1 MTLENTLKKESFGGI
16 QSVFKHD
23 STCCGGPMEFGVY
36 VPPGK
41 GPFPVV
47 YFLSGLTC
55 TWANF
60 TEKAGAQRVA
70 AELGLILVM
79 PDTSPRGAGYDGED
93 DAYDFGSGAG
103 FYVDATEKPWSARY
117 NMYTY
122 VTKELPAIIDANF
135 PTLGPSQRSIFGHS
149 MGGHGALVIGLREPE
164 SWKSISAFSPICAPS
179 RVPWGRKA
187 FTGYL
192 GEDKDSWGA
201 YDACELVQ
209 KSQHPAP
216 ILIDQGEDDNFLA
229 EQLRPELFEAT
240 CKASDQAVT
249 LRMHDGY
256 DHSYYFIAS
265 FVEDH
270 LRHHAKYLG

>member
-1 MTLENTLKKESFGGI
+1 
-16 QSVFKHD
+16 
-23 STCCGGPMEFGVY
+23 MEFGVY

-79 PDTSPRGAGYDGED
+79 PDTSPRGAGYEGED
-93 DAYDFGSGAG
+93 DGYDFGSGAG

-122 VTKELPAIIDANF
+122 VTKELPGIIDANF
-135 PTLGPSQRSIFGHS
+135 PTLGPSQRSVFGHS

-192 GEDKDSWGA
+192 GEDKDTWAA

-240 CKASDQAVT
+240 CKAVDQSVT